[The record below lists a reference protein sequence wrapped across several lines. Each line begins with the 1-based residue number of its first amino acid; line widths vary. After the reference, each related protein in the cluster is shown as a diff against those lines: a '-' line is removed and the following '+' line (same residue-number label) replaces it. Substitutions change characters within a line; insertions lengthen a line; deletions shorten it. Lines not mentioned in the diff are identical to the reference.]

1 MVKVKTKRILLLWGL
16 TFLLSG
22 SANTLTAATI
32 WSGPRQTFTKADFA
46 NYTLPANQDRI
57 TAAVWLTR
65 SNAAGLYNVAL
76 ESGFNQSL
84 SPINTAWA
92 YGSTS
97 NYAALAF
104 TNWNVWSHLLPPDTT
119 SIIGHDAVVHLISE
133 NIYIDIKFTAFTGG
147 GPGGGFAYERSGFVA
162 LSLEGPTLSSV
173 SRFGTFT
180 DPGATASN
188 SAGIP
193 LTVAVAGTV
202 DTAVPGDY
210 LLTYSATDTLGFTA
224 TTNRLVSVLETNSA
238 PSWWLLQYSLGT
250 NDSASITDSDEDGI
264 PNWAE
269 FVAGTD
275 PTNKSSVLRL
285 DIRPDGALLE
295 WPSLSGRSYSLY
307 QTTNLAMPFS
317 LVPGGSNL
325 TAFPPGNTFSNT
337 DASSYPSQ
345 LFKIGVRLTE

>member
-1 MVKVKTKRILLLWGL
+1 MGKVKTNKILRLWSL
-16 TFLLSG
+16 ALLLSG
-22 SANTLTAATI
+22 SASTLTAATI
-32 WSGPRQTFTKADFA
+32 WNGPRRTFTKADFA

-162 LSLEGPTLSSV
+162 LSLEGPTLTRV
-173 SRFGTFT
+173 RQ
-180 DPGATASN
+180 
-188 SAGIP
+188 
-193 LTVAVAGTV
+193 
-202 DTAVPGDY
+202 
-210 LLTYSATDTLGFTA
+210 LGG
-224 TTNRLVSVLETNSA
+224 
-238 PSWWLLQYSLGT
+238 Y
-250 NDSASITDSDEDGI
+250 
-264 PNWAE
+264 
-269 FVAGTD
+269 
-275 PTNKSSVLRL
+275 
-285 DIRPDGALLE
+285 
-295 WPSLSGRSYSLY
+295 
-307 QTTNLAMPFS
+307 
-317 LVPGGSNL
+317 
-325 TAFPPGNTFSNT
+325 
-337 DASSYPSQ
+337 
-345 LFKIGVRLTE
+345 